1 MNFKLWL
8 ENAESDQKV
17 IKTAVKV
24 WNKIVKEIDKIP
36 LEVKAVP
43 SEKGTD
49 FKGLA
54 FDLGVLFPEFK
65 GLIVFFCGG
74 LGSQASYSKSL
85 NTIFINLLGDD
96 SKFENDGESEKR
108 IAALRI
114 NYWSRERGSSF
125 IHEFVHYMDGQRE
138 GFVWPKL
145 TKKYGEKESEYF
157 NNPLE
162 YNAFYQ
168 ELIVKLNRTLKK
180 QHFLKPFEEFIK
192 IVRRQMEEYR
202 SRYYDPSMP
211 RWSQPPPEKWMDKL
225 NPEYKQKFIKRIYQY
240 YTMKRNSLL

>member
-1 MNFKLWL
+1 LWL